1 MATPMGYGT
10 LLECPYNKSHRVQA
24 TAMARHLFK
33 CRKMHPNIEFVTCP
47 FNHAHKVA
55 EPELKMHTA
64 TCEDRANFDM
74 YKYCITTAAA
84 THTSS
89 EAQEPELIYN
99 QEDPI
104 APQKVHDDD
113 DECWD
118 DLRIPA
124 YNPQEYCAQA
134 KIIRKATLKTPA
146 EKRAFYEQEMKR
158 HKELDV
164 KIKQEKG
171 EDIDEPRS
179 SNGDRRRRSRS
190 RSPPIRSRRRSRSP
204 LAFRE
209 RSPLESQR
217 PPRRR
222 SRSSSRGSRRSI
234 KRRSPSP
241 SIAARSRR
249 SRSNSRKSRSL
260 SPLRDRKRRRSPSVE
275 RPRFLRASPP
285 LVERPRLRRSPS
297 PEIRRVVPRYSEYD
311 RYMDRERYAR
321 YAYDRYD
328 YPPTRPERYDAYV
341 RYPHYD
347 YSSRYPVRMERDT
360 RRAISPRDRD
370 DEEHIY
376 RRDFR
381 D

>member
-1 MATPMGYGT
+1 MASIMGYGT

-33 CRKMHPNIEFVTCP
+33 CRKMHPNTEFVTCP

-64 TCEDRANFDM
+64 TCDDRANFDM

-84 THTSS
+84 THQSS
-89 EAQEPELIYN
+89 ESQEPELIYN

-104 APQKVHDDD
+104 GPQKVRDED

-124 YNPQEYCAQA
+124 YNPEQYCSQA
-134 KIIRKATLKTPA
+134 KIIRKATLMTPA
-146 EKRAFYEQEMKR
+146 EKRTFYEQEMKR
-158 HKELDV
+158 HRELDV

-171 EDIDEPRS
+171 EDIEPTTS
-179 SNGDRRRRSRS
+179 SNGGHKKRQRS
-190 RSPPIRSRRRSRSP
+190 RSPVRSRKRSRSP
-204 LAFRE
+204 LVVARH
-209 RSPLESQR
+209 RSPVAAL
-217 PPRRR
+217 PRRR
-222 SRSSSRGSRRSI
+222 SRSSSRGSRSH

-241 SIAARSRR
+241 FVVARSRQ

-260 SPLRDRKRRRSPSVE
+260 SPIRDRKRRRSPSVD
-275 RPRFLRASPP
+275 RRRI
-285 LVERPRLRRSPS
+285 RRSPS
-297 PEIRRVVPRYSEYD
+297 PLPDHRRAAAVRSAYEQYEERNRYSRPY
-311 RYMDRERYAR
+311 
-321 YAYDRYD
+321 YD
-328 YPPTRPERYDAYV
+328 YTPRYDAYV
-341 RYPHYD
+341 RYPQFD
-347 YSSRYPVRMERDT
+347 YPPSRAPPRAERDS
-360 RRAISPRDRD
+360 RPIISRDRD
-370 DEEHIY
+370 DEEFIY

>member
-89 EAQEPELIYN
+89 EAQEPELVYN
-99 QEDPI
+99 TEDPI

-158 HKELDV
+158 HKELEI

-171 EDIDEPRS
+171 EDIDEPS
-179 SNGDRRRRSRS
+179 SSSSRNGDRKRRSRS
-190 RSPPIRSRRRSRSP
+190 RSPSGSG
-204 LAFRE
+204 
-209 RSPLESQR
+209 
-217 PPRRR
+217 PPNLVASEDVPGRLLGGRV
-222 SRSSSRGSRRSI
+222 
-234 KRRSPSP
+234 
-241 SIAARSRR
+241 
-249 SRSNSRKSRSL
+249 RSNGARLRL
-260 SPLRDRKRRRSPSVE
+260 PLFVRVVLGPIPGNRALC
-275 RPRFLRASPP
+275 PRFAIVNGAVLH
-285 LVERPRLRRSPS
+285 RRNVF
-297 PEIRRVVPRYSEYD
+297 E
-311 RYMDRERYAR
+311 
-321 YAYDRYD
+321 
-328 YPPTRPERYDAYV
+328 
-341 RYPHYD
+341 
-347 YSSRYPVRMERDT
+347 
-360 RRAISPRDRD
+360 
-370 DEEHIY
+370 
-376 RRDFR
+376 
-381 D
+381 

>member
-64 TCEDRANFDM
+64 NCEDRANFDM

-84 THTSS
+84 THNSS

-104 APQKVHDDD
+104 APQKVRDDD

-146 EKRAFYEQEMKR
+146 EKRAFYEQETKR

-171 EDIDEPRS
+171 EDVDEP
-179 SNGDRRRRSRS
+179 SNRLRSRS
-190 RSPPIRSRRRSRSP
+190 RSPVRSRRRSRSP
-204 LAFRE
+204 LPFRG
-209 RSPLESQR
+209 RSPESR
-217 PPRRR
+217 PSRSRR
-222 SRSSSRGSRRSI
+222 SRSSSRGSRAV

-241 SIAARSRR
+241 SVSRSHR

-260 SPLRDRKRRRSPSVE
+260 SPNRDRKRRRSPSVE
-275 RPRFLRASPP
+275 RQR
-285 LVERPRLRRSPS
+285 VRRSPS
-297 PEIRRVVPRYSEYD
+297 PLPDYRRAIARPSEYD
-311 RYMDRERYAR
+311 RYEERERYAR
-321 YAYDRYD
+321 AAAYERYD
-328 YPPTRPERYDAYV
+328 YPPRPSRYDRYESYV

-347 YSSRYPVRMERDT
+347 YSSRFPARIERDV
-360 RRAISPRDRD
+360 RRAVSRDRD
-370 DEEHIY
+370 DDEYIY

-381 D
+381 E

>member
-1 MATPMGYGT
+1 MGYGT

-33 CRKMHPNIEFVTCP
+33 CRKMYPNTEFVTCP

-55 EPELKMHTA
+55 EPELKMHAA

-84 THTSS
+84 THQSAT
-89 EAQEPELIYN
+89 QEPELIYN
-99 QEDPI
+99 DEDPI

-124 YNPQEYCAQA
+124 YNPADYCSQA
-134 KIIRKATLKTPA
+134 KIIRKATLMTPT
-146 EKRAFYEQEMKR
+146 EKRTFYEQEGKR
-158 HKELDV
+158 HRELEV

-171 EDIDEPRS
+171 EDIEPSS
-179 SNGDRRRRSRS
+179 SNEEHRRRTRS
-190 RSPPIRSRRRSRSP
+190 RSPVRSRRRSRSP
-204 LAFRE
+204 LYMR
-209 RSPLESQR
+209 
-217 PPRRR
+217 RRR
-222 SRSSSRGSRRSI
+222 SPSPRRPYRSSSRGSRSN

-241 SIAARSRR
+241 LVVRSRR

-260 SPLRDRKRRRSPSVE
+260 SPVRDRKRGRSRSPE
-275 RPRFLRASPP
+275 RLRS
-285 LVERPRLRRSPS
+285 RRSPS
-297 PEIRRVVPRYSEYD
+297 PDPRRLAALRS
-311 RYMDRERYAR
+311 
-321 YAYDRYD
+321 AYDRLDERDRYSRPYYE
-328 YPPTRPERYDAYV
+328 YPSRYDGYARVPQYHYLPSRDPP
-341 RYPHYD
+341 RYEYD
-347 YSSRYPVRMERDT
+347 
-360 RRAISPRDRD
+360 PRDRD
-370 DEEHIY
+370 DEEYIY